1 MKTKIL
7 AISDL
12 HGRVSQL
19 KKVKYKEADFLFVV
33 GDLSNIGL
41 KLELVQVLDM
51 IDGFNHIKNKIVV
64 LGNHDARNLHNVLG
78 MSDDEAYD
86 FCEQRYPN
94 LTFLKN
100 KIVEIDGLKIYGTP
114 YVGKFG
120 GWAFQCEEN
129 EKLAKTI
136 PTEKVDIIL
145 CHEPP
150 SAIEL
155 SKWEDI
161 DIGNIALREYLD
173 NNKVDLLVCGHVHE
187 SGGNKVVINDCECY
201 NVAMKLTEII
211 LEK

>member
-12 HGRVSQL
+12 HGKVNQL
-19 KKVKYKEADFLFVV
+19 KKAKHKEADFLFVV

-41 KLELVQVLDM
+41 RSELTRSLDM
-51 IDGFNHIKNKIVV
+51 IDGFDHIQHKVVV
-64 LGNHDARNLHNVLG
+64 LGNHDARNLHNPLG
-78 MSDDEAYD
+78 MNDDEVYS
-86 FCEQRYPN
+86 FCEQEYPN

-114 YVGKFG
+114 FVGKFG

-173 NNKVDLLVCGHVHE
+173 NNKVGLLVCGHVHE
-187 SGGNKVVINDCECY
+187 SGGNQVNINGCECY
-201 NVAMKLTEII
+201 NVAMKLTKII
-211 LEK
+211 LER

>member
-12 HGRVSQL
+12 HGSLSQL
-19 KKVKYKEADFLFVV
+19 RRVKYKEADFLFVV

-41 KLELVQVLDM
+41 RCDLTKALDM
-51 IDGFNHIKNKIVV
+51 INGFDHIQHKVIV
-64 LGNHDARNLHNVLG
+64 LGNHDARNLHNPLG
-78 MSDDEAYD
+78 MDDDEVYD

-120 GWAFQCEEN
+120 DWAFQCEES
-129 EKLAKTI
+129 EKIAKTI
-136 PTEKVDIIL
+136 PIKNVDIIL

-155 SKWEDI
+155 SKLEDI
-161 DIGNIALREYLD
+161 DIGNVVLREYLD

-187 SGGNKVVINDCECY
+187 NGGNQVNINGCECY
-201 NVAMKLTEII
+201 NVATKLTKII
-211 LEK
+211 LER